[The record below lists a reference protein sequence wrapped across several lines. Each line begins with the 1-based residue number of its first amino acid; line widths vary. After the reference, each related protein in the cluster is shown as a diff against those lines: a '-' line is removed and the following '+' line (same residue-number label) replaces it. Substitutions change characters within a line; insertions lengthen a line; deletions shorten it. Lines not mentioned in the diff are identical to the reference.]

1 MVLFPHPMRNPLAYD
16 GSFWRKLARLGA
28 QRGPEWWLCY
38 SPPVFGL
45 VAAIAVPSA
54 RRAVLRNLH
63 RIRGDTGRIN
73 DVIDTARTFTTYA
86 GALAESLASGSKNS
100 RMPDEVL
107 VGREHI
113 DESVRGKKGVIIA
126 TAHSGGWEVAGP
138 LFANHYSME
147 IMMVMEPE
155 RDARARQIHDE
166 ARRSIGLNVVH
177 VGSDPLSALPLL
189 RHLQCGQIVA
199 LQVDRVPE
207 GMRSHRVR
215 LLGADGTIPEGPLRL
230 AQLSGAPILPVFCAR
245 LGFRTYLIEAHPP
258 VYVPRRATAKES
270 DAAAQTL
277 ADTLSA
283 FLTAHPTQWFHFGSP
298 VVG

>member
-1 MVLFPHPMRNPLAYD
+1 MRNPLAHD
-16 GSFWRKLARLGA
+16 GSFWRKLARVGA
-28 QRGPEWWLCY
+28 QRGPEWWLRY

-45 VAAIAVPSA
+45 AAAVAVPSA

-63 RIRGDTGRIN
+63 RIRGDTGPLS
-73 DVIDTARTFTTYA
+73 DVIDTARTFATYA
-86 GALAESLASGSKNS
+86 GALAESLSAGSKNA

-113 DESVRGKKGVIIA
+113 DESARGKKGVIIA

-138 LFANHYSME
+138 LFATHYSME

-166 ARRSIGLNVVH
+166 ARRSIGLQVVH
-177 VGSDPLSALPLL
+177 VGSDALSALPLL

-199 LQVDRVPE
+199 LQIDRVPE
-207 GMRSHRVR
+207 GMRSHPVR
-215 LLGADGTIPEGPLRL
+215 LLGAAGAIPEGPLRL
-230 AQLSGAPILPVFCAR
+230 AQLSGAPILPIFCAR
-245 LGFRTYLIEAHPP
+245 LGFRKYLIEAHPP